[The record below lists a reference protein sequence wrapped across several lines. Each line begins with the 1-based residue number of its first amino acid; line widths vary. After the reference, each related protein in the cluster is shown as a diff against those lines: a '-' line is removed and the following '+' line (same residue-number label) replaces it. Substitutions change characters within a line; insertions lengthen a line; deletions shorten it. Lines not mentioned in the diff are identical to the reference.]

1 MASRRLATR
10 SHTTLALVLRRTP
23 YGDSDLISSL
33 FTEKLGRVSALA
45 RAARKSQRRFGG
57 GLEPFH
63 TLEVDLDQSSGSD
76 LASLRAARVIQ
87 PRTRLLGH
95 LAGMEAAGVF
105 LGWLRHSAPE
115 HTPEPVL
122 WELAIACLDEL
133 ERADVA
139 PGATSKARLALAT
152 HGWRLLVACGWRLEL
167 ERCVVSGARCPD
179 EKSALID
186 PVRGGLVS
194 RAQGGAGIL
203 VSGSTRQRLLATGRG
218 QADVLEAADA
228 EVVIELV
235 ERTLQA
241 HAGLSR

>member
-33 FTEKLGRVSALA
+33 FTESLGRVSALA

-63 TLEVDLDQSSGSD
+63 TLEVDFDESPGSD
-76 LASLRAARVIQ
+76 LANLRAARVVQ

-95 LAGMEAAGVF
+95 LAGMEAGGVF

-115 HTPEPVL
+115 HAPDPTL
-122 WELAIACLDEL
+122 WHLAIECLDAL
-133 ERADVA
+133 EHADVLPA
-139 PGATSKARLALAT
+139 PDSSARLILASY
-152 HGWRLLVACGWRLEL
+152 GWRLLIACGWRLEL
-167 ERCVVSGARCPD
+167 ERCVVSGVPCPE

-186 PVRGGLVS
+186 PMRGGVVS
-194 RAQGGAGIL
+194 RAHGSTGIL
-203 VSGSTRQRLLATGRG
+203 VSGPTRQRLIATGRG
-218 QADVLEAADA
+218 HGDVLEPSDADL
-228 EVVIELV
+228 VVELV